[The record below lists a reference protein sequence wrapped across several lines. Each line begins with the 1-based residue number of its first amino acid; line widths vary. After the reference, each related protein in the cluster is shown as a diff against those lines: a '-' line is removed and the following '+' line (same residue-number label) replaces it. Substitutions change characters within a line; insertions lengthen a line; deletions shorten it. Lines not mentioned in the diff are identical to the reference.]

1 MPYLLCIVFTFV
13 LAVIAEKSQKKAPVY
28 IIATILSLFCGLR
41 GTSVGVDTANY
52 ITNLTYIRERGI
64 LFGGSDIGYSL
75 LSYIMMGYFDNP
87 HYALLVFAA
96 ITNTLIILRLW
107 EFKESSSFT
116 MMVLIFLIFHYPYT
130 FNIVR
135 QYLAVSIIFWGT
147 RYLERGSYLKY
158 LCFVAIAASMHT
170 SAILGFLLVFIPFG
184 FERFKLTKIRLVGLL
199 GSVLL
204 IIIGF
209 SVFQSNFDKYTKYF
223 QESETSVHLIT
234 IVKTLAVLLVIV
246 ANRLFKNKMF
256 SYSYCKTH
264 PMRKEIPIIYTCG
277 LLLSSFGMFHSFM
290 NRIGFYFMMYEMPF
304 WGQAILARKNRIIF
318 ILIISL
324 MLIYSFQATMLG
336 GADGLIDYTTF
347 LTESK

>member
-1 MPYLLCIVFTFV
+1 MPYLLCIAFSLI
-13 LAVIAEKSQKKAPVY
+13 LAIIAEKSQKKAPVY
-28 IIATILSLFCGLR
+28 IIAIILSLFCGLR
-41 GTSVGVDTANY
+41 GASVGVDTANY

-116 MMVLIFLIFHYPYT
+116 MMVLIFLIFNYPYT

-158 LCFVAIAASMHT
+158 LCFVAIAASMHS

-184 FERFKLTKIRLVGLL
+184 FDKFRLTKIKLVGLF

-204 IIIGF
+204 IIVGF

-234 IVKTLAVLLVIV
+234 IVKTLAVFLVIV
-246 ANRLFKNKMF
+246 ANRPLKNKSF
-256 SYSYCKTH
+256 SYSYYKTH
-264 PMRKEIPIIYTCG
+264 PMRKEIPIIYTGG
-277 LLLSSFGMFHSFM
+277 LLLSSFGMMHSFM

-304 WGQAILARKNRIIF
+304 WGQAIFARKNRIIF

-347 LTESK
+347 LTENK

>member
-1 MPYLLCIVFTFV
+1 MLYLICIILSLV
-13 LAVIAEKSQKKAPVY
+13 LALLAEKSHKKVFVY
-28 IIATILSLFCGLR
+28 VIAFILSLFCGLR
-41 GTSVGVDTANY
+41 GDSVGVDTENY

-64 LFGGSDIGYSL
+64 LLGGSDIGYSL
-75 LSYIMMGYFDNP
+75 LSYIMMGVFDNP
-87 HYALLVFAA
+87 HYALLIFAV
-96 ITNTLIILRLW
+96 ITNSFIILRFW
-107 EFKESSSFT
+107 DFREHSSFT

-147 RYLERGSYLKY
+147 RYLEKGAYLKY
-158 LCFVAIAASMHT
+158 LCFVAIAASMHS

-184 FERFKLTKIRLVGLL
+184 FGKFRLTKIKLLGLL

-204 IIIGF
+204 IIVGF

-234 IVKTLAVLLVIV
+234 IVKTLAVFLVII
-246 ANRLFKNKMF
+246 ANRPFKNKSF
-256 SYSYCKTH
+256 SYSYRKTH
-264 PMRKEIPIIYTCG
+264 PMRKEIPIIYSCG
-277 LLLSSFGMFHSFM
+277 LLLSSFGMLHSFM
-290 NRIGFYFMMYEMPF
+290 NRIGFYFIMYEMPF

-347 LTESK
+347 LTENK

>member
-1 MPYLLCIVFTFV
+1 MLYIFCIIVSLIF
-13 LAVIAEKSQKKAPVY
+13 AIIAEKTQKKALAY
-28 IIATILSLFCGLR
+28 IIAAILSLFCGLR
-41 GTSVGVDTANY
+41 GSSVGVDTANY
-52 ITNLTYIRERGI
+52 ITNLYSIRDLGI
-64 LFGGSDIGYSL
+64 LLGGSDIGYSL
-75 LSYIMMGYFDNP
+75 ISYIMMGYFDNP
-87 HYALLVFAA
+87 HYALAVFAI
-96 ITNTLIILRLW
+96 ITNTLIVIRLW
-107 EFKESSSFT
+107 DFKRSSSFT
-116 MMVLIFLIFHYPYT
+116 MMILIFLIFHYPYT

-158 LCFVAIAASMHT
+158 LCFVTIAASMHT

-184 FERFKLTKIRLVGLL
+184 FERFRFTKIRLVGLL
-199 GSVLL
+199 GSILM

-223 QESETSVHLIT
+223 QESETNVHLIT
-234 IVKTLAVLLVIV
+234 IVKTLAVLLVIA
-246 ANRLFKNKMF
+246 ANRPFKNKTF

-277 LLLSSFGMFHSFM
+277 LLLSSFGMLHSFM

-336 GADGLIDYTTF
+336 GAEGLIDYNTF
-347 LTESK
+347 LTESN

>member
-1 MPYLLCIVFTFV
+1 MPYLLCIAFSLI
-13 LAVIAEKSQKKAPVY
+13 LAIIAEKSQKKAPVY
-28 IIATILSLFCGLR
+28 IIAIILSLFCGLR
-41 GTSVGVDTANY
+41 GASVGVDTVNY

-75 LSYIMMGYFDNP
+75 LSYIMMGYFNNP

-96 ITNTLIILRLW
+96 ITNILVILRLW
-107 EFKESSSFT
+107 DFKESSSFT

-147 RYLERGSYLKY
+147 RYLEKSSYLKY
-158 LCFVAIAASMHT
+158 LCFVAIAASMHS

-184 FERFKLTKIRLVGLL
+184 FDKFRLTKIKLVGLF

-204 IIIGF
+204 IIVGF
-209 SVFQSNFDKYTKYF
+209 NVFQSNFDKYTKYF

-246 ANRLFKNKMF
+246 ANRPFKNKTF

-277 LLLSSFGMFHSFM
+277 LLLSSLGMLHSFM

-304 WGQAILARKNRIIF
+304 WGQAIMARKNRIIF